1 MAWCPD
7 VFADKPHPRFDT
19 KTLSKKVRLIRRCL
33 RYFYLFCL
41 GDFVTSMG
49 QREIRSA
56 SRKVGRDATL
66 PSVPKVKIL
75 TLHVDENKKL
85 M

>member
-1 MAWCPD
+1 M
-7 VFADKPHPRFDT
+7 
-19 KTLSKKVRLIRRCL
+19 
-33 RYFYLFCL
+33 FCQ

-85 M
+85 MY